1 MSFIMAENQEVM
13 WPRLVTNRILGE
25 GLRSS
30 NFVADFPSNAEA
42 SSLLDISSLGQPS
55 LSENNILINQL
66 KHNFQNYKVF
76 ISTWNVG
83 GIAPQDDLDIVDW
96 LDTPNNM
103 CDIYVFGFQEIVPL
117 RASYVLGSENS
128 KISMKWN
135 SLIREAL
142 NKKIQYCQEKQQ
154 YNSKLGRRQQTTEVE
169 KTIFESSI
177 PEGFRCVIS
186 KQMVGILIS
195 VWVRSDLRPYV
206 RHPRA
211 SCVGCGIMGYLGNKG
226 SVSVRF
232 QLHETSFCF
241 VCSHLASGGR
251 EGDEKHRNSD
261 VAEIFSRTSFPR
273 GPSFD
278 LPRKILDHDRVIL
291 LGDLNYRISLPEATT
306 RLLVDRKEWNALL
319 ENDQLR
325 MELMSGQVFEG
336 WHEGLVRFAP
346 TYKYCLN
353 SNVYFGCVEGQ
364 KGRKWRAPAW
374 CDRIIWYGEGL
385 QQRLYTRGESNL
397 SDHRP
402 VKAIFTAQVQVPST
416 FKRLQKFFLSERF
429 DQATTRFDQI
439 SSSDKSRCRGRSSF
453 RL

>member
-1 MSFIMAENQEVM
+1 M

-25 GLRSS
+25 RLRSS

-83 GIAPQDDLDIVDW
+83 GIAPQDDLDIADW

-103 CDIYVFGFQEIVPL
+103 CDIYVFG
-117 RASYVLGSENS
+117 
-128 KISMKWN
+128 
-135 SLIREAL
+135 EAL
-142 NKKIQYCQEKQQ
+142 NKKIQYCLEKQQ
-154 YNSKLGRRQQTTEVE
+154 YNSKLGRRQKTSEVE
-169 KTIFESSI
+169 KAIFESSI

-273 GPSFD
+273 GPPFD

-353 SNVYFGCVEGQ
+353 SNVYFGCVEGH

-416 FKRLQKFFLSERF
+416 FKRLQKLFLSERF
-429 DQATTRFDQI
+429 DQAATRFDQI